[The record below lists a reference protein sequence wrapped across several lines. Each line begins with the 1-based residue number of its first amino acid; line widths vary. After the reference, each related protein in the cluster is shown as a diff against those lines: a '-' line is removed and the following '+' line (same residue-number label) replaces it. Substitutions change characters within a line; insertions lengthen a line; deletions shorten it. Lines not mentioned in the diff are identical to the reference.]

1 VALLEIK
8 QLNVALPV
16 GGSMRPIIEDLS
28 FEVEQG
34 QSVGLVGESGSGKTM
49 TARAIL
55 GLLPEGAQ
63 VTGEILLNGKSVLRM
78 DQHQL
83 RQMRVNDVAMIFQD
97 PRAHINPVRTIGD
110 FLMETMIINHGY
122 SKSAARSRSIN
133 LLEEVGLPQPEQ
145 QLRRYPHELSGGML
159 QRVMIASTLH
169 SDAKL
174 LLADEPTTALDVT
187 IQSEV
192 MALISELQIEHS
204 LAMILITHDLDLAVS
219 ICQKI
224 AVLYAG
230 TIMEMRTAV
239 DLYNDPHHPYSS
251 ALAKCRPSIDHQSD
265 RLVTISGSP
274 MSAFDAPKG
283 CVFSDR
289 CEHAVDNCKT
299 ERPGHTQKTDSSVRC
314 HRSDD
319 LRGALVP
326 SLRWT

>member
-230 TIMEMRTAV
+230 TIMEMRTAT
-239 DLYNDPHHPYSS
+239 DLYNDPRHPYSS

>member
-28 FEVEQG
+28 LKVEQG